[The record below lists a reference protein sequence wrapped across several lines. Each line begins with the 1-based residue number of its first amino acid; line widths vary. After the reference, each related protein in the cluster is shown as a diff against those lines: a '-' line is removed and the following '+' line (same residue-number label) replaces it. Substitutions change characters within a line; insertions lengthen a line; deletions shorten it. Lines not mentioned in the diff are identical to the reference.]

1 MRISDWSSDVCPS
14 DLDDPDALVSIRMWA
29 EKGRVITISFR
40 SIAAYE
46 TVAAR
51 FMNGE
56 IFDPGDLIAAIA
68 HEITA
73 SLDPDVA
80 ALGDRLDDIA
90 SALDG
95 SPPAEIGSASC
106 RERVWQDVKISG

>member
-1 MRISDWSSDVCPS
+1 
-14 DLDDPDALVSIRMWA
+14 MWA

-68 HEITA
+68 HEITD

-80 ALGDRLDDIA
+80 ALGDRLDDIE

-95 SPPAEIGSASC
+95 SPPAGLRRFVSEVRSQAISSRRFIAPQ
-106 RERVWQDVKISG
+106 RQAVERLAQKDRKSVGKGKSG